1 VAGYEV
7 RDSMTSFM
15 RPLTGSA
22 AQLLRAALG
31 VASLLLLSSLTAC
44 LAPTPA
50 PAKRAA
56 AAVPEVPVPEVPY
69 DRMSAA
75 IELGRPQDALESY
88 EKALAAE
95 PRSTDAR
102 ILHARLLTLAGK
114 LQEARE
120 ELNIVLGQ
128 EPRNTDALYNLSVVA
143 ELEQRTEERRDLL
156 RQVVEIDAAHA
167 DALAGLGE
175 LSLHRGDTAA
185 ARGFFERALTAEPTH
200 LVGLLGLG
208 AAFEK
213 TGDWKSAEALYAR
226 GVAAQPDYPFS
237 FIDRARARQALDDRA
252 GALQDLCQAI
262 SLDPDYPWSYIDRG
276 KLYLSLSRGQEAQSD
291 FSVALR
297 LDPGRFETYALRAE
311 ARGLVGDAAGALA
324 DWEQVVALE
333 PDYWFAWEPMA
344 VAAWAG
350 GAWAKARDAFLRA
363 SLAREEEH
371 ALVLCAALCAFQAGS
386 PKEAAGIIEPLLSKL
401 PRDSWYHDVAR
412 FLVERGTEGAL
423 LARIDRERNQAL
435 KARMLFYVAVVY
447 HATGMERAG
456 LTYLVQID
464 GKGAPGA
471 VETGLARAE
480 LARRTAGGEQE

>member
-1 VAGYEV
+1 
-7 RDSMTSFM
+7 MTSFM
-15 RPLTGSA
+15 RPRTGSA
-22 AQLLRAALG
+22 AQLLRAAPG
-31 VASLLLLSSLTAC
+31 VASLLLMCSLTGC

-56 AAVPEVPVPEVPY
+56 AAAGAPAAEVPY
-69 DRMSAA
+69 ERMSAA

-88 EKALAAE
+88 EKALATE
-95 PRSTDAR
+95 PRSTETR

-120 ELNIVLGQ
+120 ELNVVLGQ
-128 EPRNTDALYNLSVVA
+128 EPRNTDALYNLSLVA
-143 ELEQRTEERRDLL
+143 DLEQRTEERRDLML
-156 RQVVEIDAAHA
+156 KVVEIDANHA

-175 LSLHRGDTAA
+175 LSLRRGETAA
-185 ARGFFERALTAEPTH
+185 ARGFFERALAADPMH

-208 AAFEK
+208 AAFER
-213 TGDWKSAEALYAR
+213 TGDWRSAEALYAR

-237 FIDRARARQALDDRA
+237 FIDRARARQALGDRA
-252 GALQDLCQAI
+252 GALQDLSQAI
-262 SLDPDYPWSYIDRG
+262 SLDPGYPWSYVDRG
-276 KLYLSLSRGQEAQSD
+276 KLYLGLSRGQDAQAD

-297 LDPGRFETYALRAE
+297 LDPGRFETHALRAE
-311 ARGLVGDAAGALA
+311 ARGLVGDTAGALA

-344 VAAWAG
+344 AAAWAE
-350 GAWAKARDAFLRA
+350 GAWTKARDAFLRA
-363 SLAREEEH
+363 SSARGEEH
-371 ALVLCAALCAFQAGS
+371 SLVLCAALCAVRAGS
-386 PKEAAGIIEPLLSKL
+386 PKEATDIIAPVLSKL
-401 PRDSWYHDVAR
+401 PRDSWYYDVAR

-423 LARIDRERNQAL
+423 LARIGRERDQAL

-447 HATGMERAG
+447 NAAGMERAG
-456 LTYLVQID
+456 LAYLVQID

-480 LARRTAGGEQE
+480 LARGKAGREQE